1 MMIMTIGIK
10 IKINV
15 FLLGTLS
22 STERIGPL
30 PYICESKGTVTT
42 VYESEGYP
50 PMFDVWFKSR
60 SGCHFI

>member
-1 MMIMTIGIK
+1 MIMTIGIK

-30 PYICESKGTVTT
+30 PYICESNGTQATGI
-42 VYESEGYP
+42 SREGIQSSI
-50 PMFDVWFKSR
+50 VIR
-60 SGCHFI
+60 